1 MKTPLRAAAA
11 LLFAACIAMS
21 CQNST
26 PASDPASAVLE
37 NIATRTSIRQF
48 TETPLTE
55 AEIETL
61 LKAGMAAPTAINYQP
76 WHFIV
81 VTDPEIRASLVS
93 GRVNT
98 MYAQAPCLIVVCGE
112 TNWVRRSPDG
122 GEPVETENGNWAV
135 DCSLA
140 GENIMLTAHA
150 MGLGGV
156 WTACYPYPDRYE
168 LVKEKLGIPETVMPL
183 TVLALGHPAENPQP
197 KDKWKPEKIHRD
209 RW

>member
-11 LLFAACIAMS
+11 LFFAACIAMS

-140 GENIMLTAHA
+140 GENIMLAAHA

-156 WTACYPYPDRYE
+156 WTACYPYVDRMAP
-168 LVKEKLGIPETVMPL
+168 VKK
-183 TVLALGHPAENPQP
+183 ALGLPATVVPYCVVPIGYPGGGEQP
-197 KDKWKPEKIHRD
+197 KDKWDSSRIHYD
-209 RW
+209 QW